1 MGTVILFPI
10 DKVRRRPPAAP
21 LSWGSVRAATPD
33 CAFIPWRAAALGMEI
48 WMEWLK
54 FWTLGQRPKR
64 DPQRLP
70 ENVVSIAAA
79 KMRPLAGTGCGC

>member
-21 LSWGSVRAATPD
+21 LSRGSVRAATPG

-64 DPQRLP
+64 DPRRLP

-79 KMRPLAGTGCGC
+79 KARPLAGTGCGC